1 MPLTGLVYISSDN
14 LVTVDELTD
23 PITGSYVNDATV
35 TSKLTTDAA
44 GASTV
49 TGSNI
54 TLTYVTSSNGKYQE
68 SMPSSVSL
76 TEGTNYY
83 HFVTAAS
90 GSKNITIRKLVRA
103 GYYEG
108 CDC

>member
-1 MPLTGLVYISSDN
+1 MPLSGTAYISSDN
-14 LVTVDELTD
+14 LVTVDLLTD
-23 PITGSYVNDATV
+23 PVDDSYVNSATV
-35 TSKLTTDAA
+35 TAKLTTDAA

-49 TGSNI
+49 SGSSI

-68 SMPSSVSL
+68 AIPSTVTL
-76 TEGTNYY
+76 TDGTNYY
-83 HFVTAAS
+83 LFVTAAS
-90 GSKNITIRKLVRA
+90 GAKNITIRKMVRA